1 MTTTRLPPGP
11 RGGLLSGN
19 LAEMRR
25 DLLGL
30 YTRCAREYGDVF
42 SLRFGLRRV
51 MYLCRPD
58 LIEQVLVT
66 DAKNFT
72 KHYALRMNRTLLGN
86 GLLTSEGDFWLRQRR
101 MIQPVF
107 TRERIASYA
116 AVMVEYAERM
126 AASWHDGEE
135 RDLLADMTQLT
146 MEIITKTLFGA
157 DVSGRSKEVGEA
169 LTTAMGNF
177 NKRFFRILRIPE
189 SIPTPANLELRR
201 GVARLDKILYSL
213 IEQRRAGGGDPGDL
227 LSILLHARDEDDGS
241 HMTDRQLRDEAM
253 TLFLAGHDT
262 TALTLSWSWYLLAQ
276 HSQVAD
282 RLVAELREVL
292 AGRPPTVEDLPR
304 LRYTEMV
311 IQEAMRLYPPAYA
324 IGRQAV
330 EACELGGYHLPAD
343 GTVVMSQWIMHRHPR
358 YFDEPERFYPERWA
372 DGLAKRLPKY
382 VYFPFG
388 GGPRVCIGNTF
399 AMMEA
404 VLVLATLAQRFRA
417 TLVPGQEIRLQTKL
431 TLRPEPGVRA
441 ILQRVTG

>member
-1 MTTTRLPPGP
+1 MSTVKIPPGP
-11 RGGLLSGN
+11 KGGLFSGN

-51 MYLCRPD
+51 IYLCRPD
-58 LIEQVLVT
+58 LIERVLVT

-116 AVMVEYAERM
+116 SFMVDYAERL
-126 AASWHDGEE
+126 AATWQDGEK
-135 RDLLADMTQLT
+135 RDLLTDMTQLT
-146 MEIITKTLFGA
+146 LRIIGRTLFGA
-157 DVSGRSKEVGEA
+157 DVSGQAREVGEA
-169 LTTAMGNF
+169 LTVAMSNF
-177 NKRFFRILRIPE
+177 NNRFFRILRIPE
-189 SIPTPANLELRR
+189 SIPTPANLQVRR
-201 GVARLDKILYSL
+201 GVARLDKILYGL

-227 LSILLHARDEDDGS
+227 LSILSHTRDEDDGS
-241 HMTDRQLRDEAM
+241 RMTDRQLRDEAM

-276 HSQVAD
+276 HREVAD
-282 RLVAELREVL
+282 RLLAELRDVL
-292 AGRPPTVEDLPR
+292 GGRPPTVDDLPR

-311 IQEAMRLYPPAYA
+311 VQESMRLYPPAYA

-330 EACELGGYHLPAD
+330 DACELDGYHIPAG
-343 GTVVMSQWIMHRHPR
+343 GTIVMSQWIMHRHPR
-358 YFDEPERFYPERWA
+358 YFDEPDQFRPERWA

-388 GGPRVCIGNTF
+388 GGPRICIGNTF

-417 TLVPGQEIRLQTKL
+417 TLVPGTVIRLKPQL
-431 TLRPEPGVRA
+431 TLHPEPGVPA
-441 ILQRVTG
+441 IMQRV